1 MRSLTF
7 LTSSIGSLSR
17 REPLWRCSS
26 RRTIL
31 WGVLC
36 LTGLNVSPAL
46 GVDKSQTNQLKLYA
60 HSRIIDANQY
70 QCFVKII
77 NKENPHWN
85 PLSRNKSHFGIGQM
99 RSQWYRN
106 LDAYRQIDATLNY
119 ITKRY
124 QSPCKAW
131 AFHQVKGWY

>member
-1 MRSLTF
+1 V
-7 LTSSIGSLSR
+7 IN
-17 REPLWRCSS
+17 
-26 RRTIL
+26 I
-31 WGVLC
+31 
-36 LTGLNVSPAL
+36 SPAL

-99 RSQWYRN
+99 RSQWYRD

-131 AFHQVKGWY
+131 TFHKAEGWY

>member
-1 MRSLTF
+1 M
-7 LTSSIGSLSR
+7 
-17 REPLWRCSS
+17 
-26 RRTIL
+26 
-31 WGVLC
+31 
-36 LTGLNVSPAL
+36 LNTSPAM
-46 GVDKSQTNQLKLYA
+46 GVDNSHINAYKLYA
-60 HSRIIDANQY
+60 HSRLIDAKQY

-99 RSQWYRN
+99 QSQWYRN
-106 LDAYRQIDATLNY
+106 LDPYRQIDATINY

-131 AFHQVKGWY
+131 AFHKAKGWF

>member
-1 MRSLTF
+1 MMRLTC
-7 LTSSIGSLSR
+7 LTWPLRSLSR

-26 RRTIL
+26 RRTIY

-36 LTGLNVSPAL
+36 LSVINVSPAL

-124 QSPCKAW
+124 QSPCKAL
-131 AFHQVKGWY
+131 AFHKVKGWY